1 MSLNATQLKH
11 VAHLSRIALDE
22 AKIPALLND
31 LNAILAFA
39 AALNDAKL
47 DALTPMAHPL
57 DQQQMLRA
65 DVVTEENNRA
75 MLQQGAPAVERGL
88 FLVPKVIE

>member
-1 MSLNATQLKH
+1 MSLDATQLKH
-11 VAHLSRIALDE
+11 VAHLSRIALDD

-39 AALNDAKL
+39 AALNDPKL

-57 DQQQMLRA
+57 DQSQVLRD
-65 DVVTEENNRA
+65 DVVTEDNQRA
-75 MLQQGAPAVERGL
+75 QLQQGAPAVERGL

>member
-1 MSLNATQLKH
+1 MSLDATQLKH
-11 VAHLSRIALDE
+11 VAHLSRIALDD

-39 AALNDAKL
+39 AALNDPRL

-57 DQQQMLRA
+57 DQSQVLRD
-65 DVVTEENNRA
+65 DVVTEDNQRA
-75 MLQQGAPAVERGL
+75 QLQQGAPAVERGL

>member
-22 AKIPALLND
+22 AKIPALLHD

-39 AALNDAKL
+39 EQLQDPKL

-57 DQQQMLRA
+57 DQSQPLRA
-65 DVVTEENNRA
+65 DEVTEENNRTA
-75 MLQQGAPAVERGL
+75 LQQGAPAVERGL

>member
-1 MSLNATQLKH
+1 MPLNATQLKH

-22 AKIPALLND
+22 AKIPALVVD

-39 AALNDAKL
+39 EQLQDSRL
-47 DALTPMAHPL
+47 DALAPMAHPL
-57 DQQQMLRA
+57 DQSQSLRA
-65 DVVTEENNRA
+65 DEVTESDAREV
-75 MLQQGAPAVERGL
+75 LQRGAPAVERGL